1 MEARRLSVFKA
12 GLGKSLVLDATFYIL
27 QFIKPLLPRPMH
39 YIYLSV
45 SLKTITSSNCLGVSP
60 FVNNFQ
66 INDVHNVF
74 IKFKNYEYGNSDTVC
89 LPNGDCM

>member
-45 SLKTITSSNCLGVSP
+45 SLKTIT
-60 FVNNFQ
+60 
-66 INDVHNVF
+66 
-74 IKFKNYEYGNSDTVC
+74 
-89 LPNGDCM
+89 